1 MTFTKSFE
9 DLQGWIDNVNKV
21 KDNTVGFPFI
31 ILANKVDLEEERKIS
46 HEEGKAF
53 ADKLNIPYFETSA
66 KTGEGLQEAFQFL
79 FEKVYMTIKGK
90 ANGNIAIS

>member
-31 ILANKVDLEEERKIS
+31 ILANKVDLAEERKIS

-66 KTGEGLQEAFQFL
+66 KTGKGLQEA